1 MVTKFEIYTE
11 DGKHITTLTAKDI
24 KITADATMLGGVS
37 G

>member
-24 KITADATMLGGVS
+24 MRRSNLH
-37 G
+37 